1 MRQMTLRRTLRR
13 LGTLLLVPVVLVIM
27 AAEWISARA
36 FTLFHSLVVFLR
48 LKRFEDLLRRTPVW
62 VSLPLFFLL
71 CASWVP
77 AKIYLLS
84 LLLSGEYVKNVIF
97 ALLFKV
103 FWFGGMNYLIRL
115 FGEQYLSISVIA
127 RAYEKYLAAKVYVT
141 GLSWYRKISGVKRVL
156 FARVRQQLNLWKAR
170 FRGGKL
176 RKLLFIARS
185 RSSDE

>member
-1 MRQMTLRRTLRR
+1 MGKLTPRPALRRI
-13 LGTLLLVPVVLVIM
+13 GTLLLVPVVLLVM
-27 AAEWISARA
+27 AVEWASVQA
-36 FTLFHSLVVFLR
+36 FALFHFLIVFLR
-48 LKRFEDLLRRTPVW
+48 LKRLEDLLRRTPVW
-62 VSLPLFFLL
+62 VSLPLFLLL

-84 LLLSGEYVKNVIF
+84 LLLAGEYVKNVIF

-115 FGEQYLSISVIA
+115 FGEQYLAIPLVA
-127 RAYEKYLAAKVYVT
+127 RLYEKYIAAKVYVT
-141 GLSWYRKISGVKRVL
+141 GLPWYRRIAGMKRAL
-156 FARVRQQLNLWKAR
+156 FARVRQSIDRFKAR

-185 RSSDE
+185 RSPNE